1 MQEAANQALAS
12 LCKSGRRSAE
22 LILDSGILHCV
33 KQQLD
38 GTDDR
43 IKLAGLEAIKSI
55 AQHSQ
60 TLAETVGEQDLLDKA
75 VALLQEPTTP
85 AQLQSTVCAMLTACA
100 VHSAELSRRILN
112 AGCIQPI
119 VKLLQEQRGSDV
131 RVQAAALQC
140 LAHLSSHESKSAV
153 LVAEAE
159 AAPPAIRLAMST
171 IPSLR
176 RSATA
181 LLQQLGSRTPQL
193 CISVASEGCVTA
205 LIAAL
210 RYDQGTA
217 HALAPL
223 MTLGHIGSSAATFAQ
238 AVRIALS

>member
-1 MQEAANQALAS
+1 M
-12 LCKSGRRSAE
+12 
-22 LILDSGILHCV
+22 

-43 IKLAGLEAIKSI
+43 IKLAGLDAIKSI

-60 TLAETVGEQDLLDKA
+60 TLAETVAEQDLLDKA
-75 VALLQEPTTP
+75 IALLQEPTTP
-85 AQLQSTVCAMLTACA
+85 AHLQGTVCAMLTACA
-100 VHSAELSRRILN
+100 IHSAELSSRLLN
-112 AGCIQPI
+112 AGCIQPM
-119 VKLLQEQRGSDV
+119 VKLLQEQRESDV

-140 LAHLSSHESKSAV
+140 LAHLCSHESASAG
-153 LVAEAE
+153 LVAEAD
-159 AAPPAIRLAMST
+159 AAPPAVRLAMST

-181 LLQQLGSRTPQL
+181 LLQQLASRTPQL

-210 RYDQGTA
+210 RSDQGTP

-223 MTLGHIGSSAATFAQ
+223 MALGHVGSSAATFAR
-238 AVRIALS
+238 AVRIALP